1 MTHHNDFSSMSE
13 SNDRDDDDSEYGNKM
28 SMGSKESSNN
38 MDINSVSSTS
48 SATGVFSNVIR
59 DFKKTLND
67 REMPKNLVLLNR
79 VISSMLIITLVLTC
93 VDYFQTMSQVS
104 FIFSENYHN
113 LNSERRTL
121 SIVQLASNV
130 RTSINIAN
138 KMAKGSFSLESLN
151 KIIDR
156 HDFVLGLIQSQAAEL

>member
-93 VDYFQTMSQVS
+93 VDYF
-104 FIFSENYHN
+104 
-113 LNSERRTL
+113 
-121 SIVQLASNV
+121 
-130 RTSINIAN
+130 
-138 KMAKGSFSLESLN
+138 
-151 KIIDR
+151 
-156 HDFVLGLIQSQAAEL
+156 